1 MYPRKCSALFS
12 FPFSFSFPLLFPFPY
27 FFLFL
32 FLFLFL
38 SFPIPF
44 LSFYFLSLFFSFFL
58 KLFFFFFFFSFPFSF
73 TFSLFFSFSFPLLFP
88 YPFPFSFTF
97 MFTFTFSILF
107 TQKRSTW
114 DKKKASNGRSVEVRT
129 TTSTLAPNLGGSR
142 KQRVTRMYETLFVS
156 NAYDRAQFLNG
167 TLKNGPQTLRFG
179 TSLMMVAIIQAIEEI
194 CLLDCHPHC
203 SCRLQYSPC
212 FGFCHL

>member
-114 DKKKASNGRSVEVRT
+114 DKKKASNGRSVVEVR

-142 KQRVTRMYETLFVS
+142 KQRVTRMYETLVRDADTHVLLAIFVS

-167 TLKNGPQTLRFG
+167 TFKNGPQTLRFG
-179 TSLMMVAIIQAIEEI
+179 TSLIVASSVPQR
-194 CLLDCHPHC
+194 H
-203 SCRLQYSPC
+203 
-212 FGFCHL
+212 F